1 MMHSPSLL
9 SLAIPRDFCFF
20 RGNISTMKNLLILIF
35 AFSVIACTEKESPE
49 PLIARA
55 IIGQRV
61 SQSSIWRAAL
71 VPFGDNINAEELRT
85 KRGYFQEYE
94 VPIEPN
100 QPFALI
106 FEVVDWD
113 GQLNILMKI
122 SEKDVRLVTI
132 PDSLPLRE
140 VYIHPNGNLPA
151 AEQMAAS
158 ITFPCEIL
166 ILK

>member
-1 MMHSPSLL
+1 
-9 SLAIPRDFCFF
+9 
-20 RGNISTMKNLLILIF
+20 MKKLLILL
-35 AFSVIACTEKESPE
+35 FSISLFSCNETESPD

-85 KRGYFQEYE
+85 KRGYFEQYE

-122 SEKDVRLVTI
+122 SEMDVRLVTI
-132 PDSLPLRE
+132 EDSLPLRE
-140 VYIHPNGNLPA
+140 VYIHPNGNLA
-151 AEQMAAS
+151 AANEMAES

-166 ILK
+166 ILD